1 MQGDFFRSW
10 SSTGPAPAPGGSA
23 ASLRLLG
30 PNRSSALEPFTSQSL
45 PEMRVRSRSGL
56 WGFLSAHRFALFKET
71 HVRRGRGRT
80 CFCGGGE
87 APSSADNPGL
97 LRVREEHA
105 GGTAGEGVGGQNSKI
120 KSPLLLLQAARRN
133 FNFHTKIDTLVG
145 LDKTK
150 LIKEYFLS

>member
-80 CFCGGGE
+80 CFSFVAAVKRPHPPTIRVCSESERSTQGDSRRGSGG
-87 APSSADNPGL
+87 PKL
-97 LRVREEHA
+97 
-105 GGTAGEGVGGQNSKI
+105 QNKI
-120 KSPLLLLQAARRN
+120 PPAAAASCQEKLQ
-133 FNFHTKIDTLVG
+133 
-145 LDKTK
+145 
-150 LIKEYFLS
+150 LSH